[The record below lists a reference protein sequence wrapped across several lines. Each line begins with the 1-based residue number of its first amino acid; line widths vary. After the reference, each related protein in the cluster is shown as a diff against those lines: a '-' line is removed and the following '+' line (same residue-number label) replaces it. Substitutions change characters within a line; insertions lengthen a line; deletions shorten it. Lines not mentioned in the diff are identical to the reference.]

1 MAATLAASVGNAY
14 QSTTKVTIP
23 LTRTDPTKGKQMY
36 VEFCASCHGMNG
48 RGHGPVSNTL
58 KTPPVDLT
66 VLSRNHHGVYPGTHV
81 MTVLDFGSNVPAHGT
96 ADMPVWGPTLG
107 KISLP
112 NSEERM
118 LRISNLSR
126 YLKSLQAK

>member
-1 MAATLAASVGNAY
+1 MLKRVLVAAMAATLAASVGNAY

-66 VLSRNHHGVYPGTHV
+66 VLSRNQ
-81 MTVLDFGSNVPAHGT
+81 HGT